1 MKCKGPA
8 LLPGFLLFSSF
19 TECWLVPG
27 AISFSIYEE
36 IIYIHFM
43 MLLSTRFRR
52 LSAVAHFGQSA
63 HVAPSA
69 RYSRFAFVALSLAFW
84 QAPALAADLVKQ
96 NIDTTDAMATLAN
109 YDRGFYTPQVLHI
122 KPSGGKPIEKPYGK
136 LLHLR
141 AEISEFSSRA
151 WLGVDTTGGKKDTT
165 WGKSQDLT
173 EDALNVLQTTFDN
186 IRKNNGFAVVRICY
200 DPWYNGRSNVTPE
213 HKWVL
218 RHVEQLAPVLS
229 KNTDVIV
236 ALEMGMHGAYGEMH
250 SDTSITYDRIAEA
263 TNLMLRNTP
272 PELKILTRT
281 GNYSAKVLG
290 FDNWGVDFHIDGE
303 KFAEIAKAKGDTMY
317 RVGMFNDGYLGTQF
331 DYGTWGADCK
341 TSICREEGVAWL
353 EKYGINTPYGGEAL
367 TTANDYQVINTPEFL
382 AYEGFRTHTS
392 YLNIQWNNNLIDSWK
407 KSHFKGKDFEYDGA
421 KDSSLTGFKYI
432 NDHLG
437 YRYVLRES
445 WITDTVG
452 ADGIFK
458 AKLRIQ
464 NVGFGNLT
472 RNVPVKLAVVDDMEG
487 SLLTMCP
494 GTSYIDL
501 PDIDFRDVHSR
512 TISIAGGDTVMTFDG
527 NNEIEISAKL
537 NVFSKKRYQV
547 YLSVGE
553 VEFANHKLVGVG
565 SCGEEQPAVYLGKV
579 YYDEGLTGISPRLSP
594 ALVTSKQNAP
604 FVQRIRNNIIIHKGD
619 KRYRANGF
627 GMK

>member
-1 MKCKGPA
+1 MSVSCLFNLRGAAHFAHSA
-8 LLPGFLLFSSF
+8 LM
-19 TECWLVPG
+19 V
-27 AISFSIYEE
+27 
-36 IIYIHFM
+36 
-43 MLLSTRFRR
+43 MLL
-52 LSAVAHFGQSA
+52 AVPQSPA
-63 HVAPSA
+63 
-69 RYSRFAFVALSLAFW
+69 FASG
-84 QAPALAADLVKQ
+84 LVKQ
-96 NIDTTDAMATLAN
+96 GIDSTDYMITLAN

-122 KPSGGKPIEKPYGK
+122 KPSGGKPIEKPYSQ

-151 WLGVDTTGGKKDTT
+151 WLGIDTTGGKKDTT

-173 EDALNVLQTTFDN
+173 EDALNVLQQTFDN
-186 IRKNNGFAVVRICY
+186 IRANKGFVIVRICY

-250 SDTSITYDRIAEA
+250 SDTSITYDRVAEA

-317 RVGMFNDGYLGTQF
+317 RVGMFNDGYLGTQY

-367 TTANDYQVINTPEFL
+367 TTANGYQVINTPEFL

-392 YLNIQWNNNLIDSWK
+392 YLNIQWNNNLINSWK
-407 KSHFKGKDFEYDGA
+407 KTLFKQKDFDYDPA
-421 KDSSLTGFKYI
+421 HVDSLTGFKYI

-437 YRYVLRES
+437 YRFVLRES
-445 WITDTVG
+445 WLSDTVG
-452 ADGIFK
+452 SDHMLH
-458 AKLRIQ
+458 AKFRVQ

-472 RNVPVKLAVVDDMEG
+472 WKAPVRLAVLEDLEG
-487 SLLTMCP
+487 SDLDMCP
-494 GTSYIDL
+494 DMDYVDL
-501 PDIDFRDVHSR
+501 PDVDFRDVHSR
-512 TISIAGGDTVMTFDG
+512 TISVAGGDTMMTFDG
-527 NNEIEISAKL
+527 NNEIEVSVKL
-537 NVFSKKRYQV
+537 GKLRYRNYQV
-547 YLSVGE
+547 YLKVGDIQ
-553 VEFANHKLVGVG
+553 FANDKPSGKG
-565 SCGEEQPAVYLGKV
+565 TCGQEQPAAYLGKF
-579 YYDEGLTGISPRLSP
+579 YFDENVQSI
-594 ALVTSKQNAP
+594 AP
-604 FVQRIRNNIIIHKGD
+604 RIRRSSVQKTEMPYVLRTHNNVII
-619 KRYRANGF
+619 RNGERSYKPN
-627 GMK
+627 GSKH

>member
-1 MKCKGPA
+1 MSVSCLFNLRGAAHFAHSA
-8 LLPGFLLFSSF
+8 LM
-19 TECWLVPG
+19 V
-27 AISFSIYEE
+27 
-36 IIYIHFM
+36 
-43 MLLSTRFRR
+43 MLL
-52 LSAVAHFGQSA
+52 AVPQSPA
-63 HVAPSA
+63 
-69 RYSRFAFVALSLAFW
+69 FASG
-84 QAPALAADLVKQ
+84 LVKQ
-96 NIDTTDAMATLAN
+96 GIDSTDYMITLAN

-122 KPSGGKPIEKPYGK
+122 KPSDGKPIEKPYSQ

-151 WLGVDTTGGKKDTT
+151 WLGIDTTGGKKDTT

-173 EDALNVLQTTFDN
+173 EDALNVLQQTFDN
-186 IRKNNGFAVVRICY
+186 IRANKGFVIVRICY

-250 SDTSITYDRIAEA
+250 SDTSITYDRVAEA

-281 GNYSAKVLG
+281 GNYSVKVLG

-317 RVGMFNDGYLGTQF
+317 RVGMFNDGYLGTQY

-367 TTANDYQVINTPEFL
+367 TTANGYQVINTPEFL

-392 YLNIQWNNNLIDSWK
+392 YLNIQWNNNLINSWK
-407 KSHFKGKDFEYDGA
+407 KTLFKQKDFDYDPA
-421 KDSSLTGFKYI
+421 HVDSLTGFKYI

-437 YRYVLRES
+437 YRFVLRES
-445 WITDTVG
+445 WLSDTVG
-452 ADGIFK
+452 SDHMLH
-458 AKLRIQ
+458 AKFRVQ

-472 RNVPVKLAVVDDMEG
+472 WKAPVKLAILEDLEG
-487 SLLTMCP
+487 SDLDMCP
-494 GTSYIDL
+494 DMDYVDL
-501 PDIDFRDVHSR
+501 PDVDFRDVHSR
-512 TISIAGGDTVMTFDG
+512 TISVAGGDTVMTFDG
-527 NNEIEISAKL
+527 NNEIEVSVKL
-537 NVFSKKRYQV
+537 GKLRYRNYQV
-547 YLSVGE
+547 YLKVGNIQ
-553 VEFANHKLVGVG
+553 FANDKPSGKG
-565 SCGEEQPAVYLGKV
+565 TCGQEQPAAYLGKF
-579 YYDEGLTGISPRLSP
+579 YFDENVQSI
-594 ALVTSKQNAP
+594 AP
-604 FVQRIRNNIIIHKGD
+604 RIRRSSVQKTEMPYVLRTHNNVII
-619 KRYRANGF
+619 RNGERSYKPN
-627 GMK
+627 GSKH